1 MNWVELAGVLQLVA
15 TMAMLGVI
23 WVVQLCV
30 YPRFADIDPEKFI
43 GAHMRHC
50 AGIGMVVAPLMLVEL
65 FTAVFLV
72 WAGSGGWMQWLIL
85 ILTLGNFI
93 STALIQ
99 APCHRQLMQGFDEAK
114 CRLLTRSNWIRTVL
128 WSAKALLVFSLSITP
143 FL

>member
-43 GAHMRHC
+43 GAHTRHC
-50 AGIGMVVAPLMLVEL
+50 AGIGMVVAPLMLIEL

-72 WAGSGGWMQWLIL
+72 WAGSGGWVQWLIL
-85 ILTLGNFI
+85 IFTLGNFI

-128 WSAKALLVFSLSITP
+128 WSAKALLVFSLTIAP